1 MCNKL
6 KLNKMKE
13 QLEDLFKTLDHQ
25 IDVCRSS
32 IFTANDV
39 KIMYN
44 GLLPEII
51 QIIESKSNVDL
62 PMLNLRESLT
72 TVLSEALTVIEDR
85 LDCTYNNCE
94 YIDYESAE
102 FQLDYG
108 NQLSLERVDLN
119 SRSIVNVVHETFDNA
134 FDEMIQS
141 LKVEVEPTE
150 EETNESE

>member
-1 MCNKL
+1 
-6 KLNKMKE
+6 MKE

-44 GLLPEII
+44 GLLPEIL
-51 QIIESKSNVDL
+51 QIIESKSNIEF
-62 PMLNLRESLT
+62 PMLSLRESLDT
-72 TVLSEALTVIEDR
+72 MLTEALAVIEDR

-119 SRSIVNVVHETFDNA
+119 TRSIVNVVHETFDNA
-134 FDEMIQS
+134 FDEMINAS
-141 LKVEVEPTE
+141 KEVEPIK